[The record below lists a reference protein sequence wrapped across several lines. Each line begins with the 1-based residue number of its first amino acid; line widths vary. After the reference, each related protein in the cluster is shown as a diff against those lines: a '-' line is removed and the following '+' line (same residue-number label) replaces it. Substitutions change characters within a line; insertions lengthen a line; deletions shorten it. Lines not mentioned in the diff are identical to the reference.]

1 MCAYTDLVTKTISL
15 SDDAYDALAGAKR
28 PGESF
33 SEVARRLARLAAL
46 EDVFDPTFRL
56 DTDPDAWIASVRA
69 ARANDRRGRAEL
81 E

>member
-1 MCAYTDLVTKTISL
+1 MTKTISL
-15 SDDAYDALAGAKR
+15 SDEAYDALAAAKR

-46 EDVFDPTFRL
+46 EDVFDPAFRL
-56 DTDPDAWIASVRA
+56 DADPDAWIADVRA
-69 ARANDRRGRAEL
+69 ARDRDRRPRGAL

>member
-1 MCAYTDLVTKTISL
+1 MHAYTDVVTKTISL
-15 SDDAYDALAGAKR
+15 SDDAYDALAMAKR

-56 DTDPDAWIASVRA
+56 EGDPDAWTREVRA
-69 ARANDRRGRAEL
+69 ARRDDRRPRTDLG
-81 E
+81 

>member
-1 MCAYTDLVTKTISL
+1 MTKTISL
-15 SDDAYDALAGAKR
+15 SDEAYDALAAAKR

-46 EDVFDPTFRL
+46 DDVFEPSFRL
-56 DTDPDAWIASVRA
+56 SGDAEAWKREVRA
-69 ARANDRRGRAEL
+69 ARKQDKRPKVDL